1 MDLNKLKM
9 NNNESVSLSVSPS
22 LSLLVDKIFTDSNSS
37 KQSAIFQFHKVIQ
50 NNIDN
55 EKNISYILHCL
66 SSQISSTQNSIER
79 RKQLLTFLPSFFL
92 PFAYNI
98 DMAYPYVS
106 RILTIIQ
113 NTISLS
119 GITPEYMSSIFSDV
133 VIAIFQNEIENENQ
147 VDSNKNNYELFQG
160 FCIYNMKQSD
170 EHLQQFGAMCLKVL
184 TSTLNYYAK
193 NDKYLKYIWEKVIV
207 FIDNEN
213 FNDTIDL
220 LHSIENLI
228 VKSGGDKFKGYANIT
243 LYKILDY
250 MTVGN
255 EDEVRKEA
263 LNIILLLSKNCKNE
277 IYSLKKQLIECLNVL
292 KNDIDNDIKNTADD
306 ILEIINEDVEKI
318 TNVESEEKKKK
329 KNNLIRSKNESIFN
343 TRKNSKFFNNS
354 TSKEEVVIVT
364 SLKNQTDTENNN
376 NEDNDIV
383 MQATVPN
390 ENKMVSS
397 LNLIMKQMKELS
409 DKQLSLIDSIENIQ
423 KELHKTTAQLSE
435 RISKLEHIIIDSD
448 PLRKM
453 LNDKDTKSLL
463 NFYMKTPLKELTEV
477 HNDIID
483 SSINQIIN
491 EKENEIDINK
501 VVNVLKKLI
510 IGVNSISSMSSKTI
524 ENTVTYLNEKV
535 KQKKGDEIEIE
546 IKLILTYLSQ
556 INQ

>member
-1 MDLNKLKM
+1 M

-22 LSLLVDKIFTDSNSS
+22 LSLLVDKIFTESNSS

-243 LYKILDY
+243 HHLPLPRR
-250 MTVGN
+250 V
-255 EDEVRKEA
+255 
-263 LNIILLLSKNCKNE
+263 S
-277 IYSLKKQLIECLNVL
+277 
-292 KNDIDNDIKNTADD
+292 
-306 ILEIINEDVEKI
+306 DV
-318 TNVESEEKKKK
+318 
-329 KNNLIRSKNESIFN
+329 
-343 TRKNSKFFNNS
+343 
-354 TSKEEVVIVT
+354 
-364 SLKNQTDTENNN
+364 
-376 NEDNDIV
+376 
-383 MQATVPN
+383 
-390 ENKMVSS
+390 
-397 LNLIMKQMKELS
+397 
-409 DKQLSLIDSIENIQ
+409 
-423 KELHKTTAQLSE
+423 
-435 RISKLEHIIIDSD
+435 
-448 PLRKM
+448 
-453 LNDKDTKSLL
+453 
-463 NFYMKTPLKELTEV
+463 
-477 HNDIID
+477 
-483 SSINQIIN
+483 
-491 EKENEIDINK
+491 
-501 VVNVLKKLI
+501 
-510 IGVNSISSMSSKTI
+510 
-524 ENTVTYLNEKV
+524 
-535 KQKKGDEIEIE
+535 
-546 IKLILTYLSQ
+546 
-556 INQ
+556 

>member
-1 MDLNKLKM
+1 M
-9 NNNESVSLSVSPS
+9 NNNESISLSVNPS
-22 LSLLVDKIFTDSNSS
+22 LSLLVDKIFSESSAS

-50 NNIDN
+50 NNIEN
-55 EKNISYILHCL
+55 EKNISYILHSL

-113 NTISLS
+113 NAISLS

-133 VIAIFQNEIENENQ
+133 VIAIFQNEIENDNQ
-147 VDSNKNNYELFQG
+147 PEPSNSNKNNYELFQG

-170 EHLQQFGAMCLKVL
+170 EYLQRFGAMCLKVL
-184 TSTLNYYAK
+184 TSTLNYFAK
-193 NDKYLKYIWEKVIV
+193 NEKYLKYIWEKVIV

-213 FNDTIDL
+213 FTDSIDL
-220 LHSIENLI
+220 LYSIENLI

-255 EDEVRKEA
+255 EDDVRKET
-263 LNIILLLSKNCKNE
+263 LNIILLLAKNCKNE

-292 KNDIDNDIKNTADD
+292 KNDIDNDIKNTTEN
-306 ILEIINEDVEKI
+306 ILDIINEDEEKV
-318 TNVESEEKKKK
+318 TSTENEDKKKK
-329 KNNLIRSKNESIFN
+329 KVNLLRGKNESIFN

-364 SLKNQTDTENNN
+364 SLKNQSETDNNN

-383 MQATVPN
+383 MQDTVPN
-390 ENKMVSS
+390 DIKIVSS
-397 LNLIMKQMKELS
+397 INIIMKQMKELS

-423 KELHKTTAQLSE
+423 KELQKTTFQLSE
-435 RISKLEHIIIDSD
+435 RISKLEHIVIDSD

-453 LNDKDTKSLL
+453 LNDKDTKALL
-463 NFYMKTPLKELTEV
+463 NYYTKTSLKELKEV

-483 SSINQIIN
+483 SSIDLIIN
-491 EKENEIDINK
+491 EKENETDLNK

-510 IGVNSISSMSSKTI
+510 IGVNSIGSMSTKTK
-524 ENTVTYLNEKV
+524 EKTLNYLNERI

>member
-1 MDLNKLKM
+1 MDLNKFKM

-22 LSLLVDKIFTDSNSS
+22 LSLLVDKIFTESNSS

-255 EDEVRKEA
+255 EDEVRNLKKRNKNNLVIIVI
-263 LNIILLLSKNCKNE
+263 LNIVSFIVLLLSFIFIK
-277 IYSLKKQLIECLNVL
+277 LNVAVFETIIFITTIL
-292 KNDIDNDIKNTADD
+292 IVCFDIYFIDVIYLYNKMYIKFLT
-306 ILEIINEDVEKI
+306 
-318 TNVESEEKKKK
+318 
-329 KNNLIRSKNESIFN
+329 
-343 TRKNSKFFNNS
+343 
-354 TSKEEVVIVT
+354 
-364 SLKNQTDTENNN
+364 
-376 NEDNDIV
+376 
-383 MQATVPN
+383 
-390 ENKMVSS
+390 KMVSNKKMQIQVLKFDVS
-397 LNLIMKQMKELS
+397 IVKQTRNNIQINKVLIVN
-409 DKQLSLIDSIENIQ
+409 DSIE
-423 KELHKTTAQLSE
+423 KEVYIE
-435 RISKLEHIIIDSD
+435 
-448 PLRKM
+448 
-453 LNDKDTKSLL
+453 
-463 NFYMKTPLKELTEV
+463 
-477 HNDIID
+477 
-483 SSINQIIN
+483 
-491 EKENEIDINK
+491 
-501 VVNVLKKLI
+501 
-510 IGVNSISSMSSKTI
+510 SSKVNDFLKITDI
-524 ENTVTYLNEKV
+524 SYCFLVDNFIVGVE
-535 KQKKGDEIEIE
+535 
-546 IKLILTYLSQ
+546 
-556 INQ
+556 